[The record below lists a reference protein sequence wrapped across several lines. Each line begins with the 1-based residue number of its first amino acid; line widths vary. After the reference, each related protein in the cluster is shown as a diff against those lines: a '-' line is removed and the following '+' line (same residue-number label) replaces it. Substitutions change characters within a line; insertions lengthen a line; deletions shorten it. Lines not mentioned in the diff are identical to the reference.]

1 MITGIVL
8 VMHDGVLAGL
18 KVIPAA
24 IISILA
30 LAGFLC
36 LAIWRPAV
44 MRRRW
49 QEHRLAIGMT
59 GLWFVVGAG
68 SALIQLAQMPPGW
81 QGDGKT
87 L

>member
-8 VMHDGVLAGL
+8 VMHDGVLASL
-18 KVIPAA
+18 KVLPAA

-44 MRRRW
+44 MMRQW
-49 QEHRLAIGMT
+49 QAHRLAIGIT
-59 GLWFVVGAG
+59 GLWFLVGAG
-68 SALIQLAQMPPGW
+68 SALIQLAQMPPP
-81 QGDGKT
+81 
-87 L
+87 